1 MQNISMK
8 VVASLFVS
16 VLLISAFPVGADTM
30 GDVTSWVNVE
40 STPIPQ
46 VMVKGYE
53 VYPEALMPGD
63 EGIITVTLENVQ
75 DDPITEWKRGLKYDH
90 QWAQY
95 NDEVVDADS
104 EVTLTMNTYL
114 TKAYLTSKDVD
125 IQNEYS
131 KVGVIGP
138 GRTVDLSF
146 NIVVPEDVGIY
157 MLGFYA
163 EFEDLEGRNGKDV
176 RYQIPII
183 VSSTVE
189 LIQVNAPSQIEEG
202 DAIQIEVVNSG
213 IGGAESISIV
223 SDSDDITLRAP
234 KIYVGS
240 LESGESKVVQ
250 FYVEEVTVEGQIEL
264 TLKSVYKNGIN
275 EHESDPLVISAYS
288 VDISEEEK
296 SPIFLSSVVRQIMV
310 LLLLR

>member
-1 MQNISMK
+1 MQKILIK

-63 EGIITVTLENVQ
+63 EGVLTVTLENVQ
-75 DDPITEWKRGLKYDH
+75 DDPITEWKRGLRYDH

-146 NIVVPEDVGIY
+146 NIVVPDEVGIY

-163 EFEDLEGRNGKDV
+163 EFEDLDGRNGKDV

-202 DAIQIEVVNSG
+202 DAIEIEVVNSG
-213 IGGAESISIV
+213 IGSAESISIV

-240 LESGESKVVQ
+240 LEAGESKVVR

-296 SPIFLSSVVRQIMV
+296 SPMFLSSVVRQIMV

>member
-1 MQNISMK
+1 MQKILIK

-63 EGIITVTLENVQ
+63 EGVLTVTLENVQ
-75 DDPITEWKRGLKYDH
+75 DDPITEWKRGLRYDH

-146 NIVVPEDVGIY
+146 NIVVPDEVGIY

-163 EFEDLEGRNGKDV
+163 EFEDLDGRDGKDV

-202 DAIQIEVVNSG
+202 DAIEIEVVNSG
-213 IGGAESISIV
+213 IGSAESISIV

-240 LESGESKVVQ
+240 LEAGESKVVR

-296 SPIFLSSVVRQIMV
+296 SPMFLSSVVRQIMV